1 MEILSSQADA
11 LRREAWGG
19 GSSTTIVVPTTGPS
33 SSGGGSSLSGG
44 RWTRGP
50 LNECIEVSPVYFF
63 DGQKGNSSSEV
74 VVGSNDDN
82 NDGKHSPIA
91 VMAVHFWSCD
101 DRYGSPRV
109 GASNRNQCRRMIE
122 TTHHHQRRSQM

>member
-1 MEILSSQADA
+1 MEADA
-11 LRREAWGG
+11 LRRGAAWGG
-19 GSSTTIVVPTTGPS
+19 GSSTIVVPTTGLS
-33 SSGGGSSLSGG
+33 GSGGGSLSGG

-63 DGQKGNSSSEV
+63 DGQKGSNSSSSE
-74 VVGSNDDN
+74 VVGSNDDDN
-82 NDGKHSPIA
+82 NDDGKHSSPIA

-109 GASNRNQCRRMIE
+109 GDPISN
-122 TTHHHQRRSQM
+122 